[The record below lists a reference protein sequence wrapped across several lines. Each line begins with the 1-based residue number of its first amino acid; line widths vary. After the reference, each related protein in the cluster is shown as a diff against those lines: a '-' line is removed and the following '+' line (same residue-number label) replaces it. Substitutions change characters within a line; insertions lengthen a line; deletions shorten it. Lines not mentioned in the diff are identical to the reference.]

1 MNEELNEELESL
13 YAGLAMLGYI
23 INGDYSPAEIPILAK
38 AMAKRML
45 EEPAELKVSGIVAAK
60 RRYSKEK

>member
-1 MNEELNEELESL
+1 MNESQELEAF

-23 INGDYSPAEIPILAK
+23 INGDYSPAEVSILAR

-45 EEPAELKVSGIVAAK
+45 EEPVEQTGIVAAK